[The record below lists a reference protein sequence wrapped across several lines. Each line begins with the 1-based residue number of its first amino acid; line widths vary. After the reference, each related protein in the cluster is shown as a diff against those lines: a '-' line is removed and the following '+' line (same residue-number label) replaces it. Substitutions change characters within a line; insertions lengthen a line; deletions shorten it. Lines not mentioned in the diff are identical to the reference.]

1 VHVAERPLETVIV
14 GAGLMLEHLSDYQ
27 SAFQLVRRR

>member
-1 VHVAERPLETVIV
+1 MTERPLETVAV
-14 GAGLMLEHLSDYQ
+14 GAGYMLEHLADYQ